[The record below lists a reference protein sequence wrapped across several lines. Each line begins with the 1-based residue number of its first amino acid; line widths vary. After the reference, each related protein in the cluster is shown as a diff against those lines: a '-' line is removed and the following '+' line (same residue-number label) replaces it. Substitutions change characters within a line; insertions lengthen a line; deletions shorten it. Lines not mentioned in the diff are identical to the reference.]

1 MTPDRNRLRK
11 SLLASATALCLAA
24 LSSPVLAQGAT
35 GAVAGR
41 AEPGTLVTI
50 RNPATGYSRS
60 ITVGA
65 DGNYRFTALPVGNY
79 LISAPSGSQDVVVSL
94 GTTTSANFSRD
105 AVELAGI
112 VVKAEPGFPVID
124 VSSTESATNIT
135 REELARLPVNQSVGS
150 VALLAPGVNGGAAG
164 FGGIS
169 FGGSSVAEN
178 AVYVNGLNVT
188 DFYNRVG
195 FSAAP
200 FAFYQEFQVKTGGYS
215 VEFGRTTGGIINAVS
230 RSGSNDFHFG
240 AEATLQPK
248 EWESP
253 ARDRFDGSERYYT
266 ASQDTSSLYKINA
279 WASGPII
286 RDRLFFFLMAE
297 GRDARSDYTTNGGA
311 TMNRSRARNPFW
323 GGKLDW
329 NITGNHTVSLM
340 GFTDESDDITS
351 PYAWDFDTRTQGA
364 AGEPVNSL
372 TGGRNWNATY
382 TGHFGDAFTARVM
395 YGKAARNASTSSAAD
410 MECNTCLL
418 YTSPSPRD

>member
-1 MTPDRNRLRK
+1 M
-11 SLLASATALCLAA
+11 
-24 LSSPVLAQGAT
+24 
-35 GAVAGR
+35 
-41 AEPGTLVTI
+41 
-50 RNPATGYSRS
+50 
-60 ITVGA
+60 
-65 DGNYRFTALPVGNY
+65 
-79 LISAPSGSQDVVVSL
+79 
-94 GTTTSANFSRD
+94 
-105 AVELAGI
+105 
-112 VVKAEPGFPVID
+112 
-124 VSSTESATNIT
+124 
-135 REELARLPVNQSVGS
+135 
-150 VALLAPGVNGGAAG
+150 ALLAPGVNGGAAG

-410 MECNTCLL
+410 MECNTVVLAR
-418 YTSPSPRD
+418 TSTALPRPGTALGCVGAGSIFSRLDERTAKRVDFEWVLGSHQLRFGADHETNVSDHAQRYRGPGGYRYDVYASSPGEVARGPQILPPGYAGYVRQRRYEVAGLFESINSAFYLEDNWQISQRLMLNFGIRSESFDNLSLIHI